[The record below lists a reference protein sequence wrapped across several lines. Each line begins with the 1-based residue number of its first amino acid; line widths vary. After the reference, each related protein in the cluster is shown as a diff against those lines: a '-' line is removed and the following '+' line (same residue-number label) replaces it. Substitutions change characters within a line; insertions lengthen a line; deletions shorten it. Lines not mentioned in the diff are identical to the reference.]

1 VSAYAPRI
9 FQGKLGE
16 LKLDFFLISSDD
28 TFNADPIDYSYHPCH
43 THKRKAL
50 VHVLYVVVLVDVLG
64 MPSWQDWFGP
74 RAKERIGFQASA
86 GIISGALAISFPKQ
100 NAP

>member
-28 TFNADPIDYSYHPCH
+28 TFPADPTDFSFHPCH
-43 THKRKAL
+43 THERKTL
-50 VHVLYVVVLVDVLG
+50 VYLLYVVVLVGVLG
-64 MPSWQDWFGP
+64 MLNWQDWFGP

-86 GIISGALAISFPKQ
+86 GIISGALAISIPIQ